1 MASGRSSPAE
11 VAADK
16 SSLVAAKSMYEHRGH
31 FAENLT
37 LQVKYH
43 GGTSKQRLTG
53 CPHPDDI
60 TGDNLIFFVHCCI
73 TIS

>member
-53 CPHPDDI
+53 
-60 TGDNLIFFVHCCI
+60 
-73 TIS
+73 